1 MSHTLF
7 VSETALLACG
17 QIFLTLTTAIVL
29 HRRVATARSLSLS
42 SLCPNGTKVWMCQL
56 RHDGFYAHLIWL
68 CPHETHGFYSHLIW
82 LCPHETHGFYTHP
95 SHCVPLQHNAFH
107 HTDTSECDVYVMWSA
122 SFYCEF
128 ISVNSRKY
136 STIDFSYWREYAEH
150 WTVINLKTN
159 QLPEKICLST
169 YL

>member
-1 MSHTLF
+1 MSRALF

-17 QIFLTLTTAIVL
+17 QIFLTQTTATVL
-29 HRRVATARSLSLS
+29 HRCVAPARPFSLSP
-42 SLCPNGTKVWMCQL
+42 LCPNGTKVWMCQL

-68 CPHETHGFYSHLIW
+68 CS
-82 LCPHETHGFYTHP
+82 HETHGFYTHP
-95 SHCVPLQHNAFH
+95 SHCVPPQHKALY
-107 HTDTSECDVYVMWSA
+107 HTDTSECDVYIMWSA

-136 STIDFSYWREYAEH
+136 STIDSSDWVESAEH
-150 WTVINLKTN
+150 WTVINLKTK
-159 QLPEKICLST
+159 QLPEKFCLST